1 MFPQQPTIIAPSEPE
16 PPPPSRRDGL
26 LVALA
31 VVLGAAAVL
40 GGLVGFQWLRADST
54 ETAADAA
61 VTGANADENSADDG
75 QSDEDGQQATPSTTN
90 PAPSTTEAEPVPS
103 TEPERPL
110 VESVPCPD
118 RYTEEICAAADFV
131 QQNRGRPFKEFP
143 NIELLDDADFDAAL
157 LADFEESRSEFV
169 EDERLMKSLG
179 LIPTDLDLFET
190 FRELIEVGVVGF
202 YDPDDGR
209 LVVRGGEF
217 DLYGQ
222 AILVHELVHAFDD
235 QWFDLSRD
243 DFDSD
248 DAEYGYLAVIEGNA
262 SRIEE
267 LWRDGL
273 DPQQSAELAAQEL
286 SSLSPEDLDRMLSLP
301 RILINLQ
308 ISPYED
314 GEIYVSGIAA
324 AGGELAVDARFATP
338 PESSE
343 QVLHPGADENTL
355 AIVDVE
361 QPTVDGAV
369 TSDGTIGE
377 LLLRFWLGSQA
388 GEGWG
393 GDTFVIWESGN
404 DICTTVDF
412 VADSAADLDEI
423 EAGASRWI
431 SGAEDRRSFE
441 RIQSVDDEK
450 LRITGCY

>member
-1 MFPQQPTIIAPSEPE
+1 MVVFPQQPVIG
-16 PPPPSRRDGL
+16 PPPTPQEEPPSRRDGV

-31 VVLGAAAVL
+31 VVLGAMVVL
-40 GGLVGFQWLRADST
+40 GGLVGFQWLRS
-54 ETAADAA
+54 EQSEIAADVAPETGGAA
-61 VTGANADENSADDG
+61 DP
-75 QSDEDGQQATPSTTN
+75 SDSEQQAAPDTTA
-90 PAPSTTEAEPVPS
+90 PAPSTTPDTTDEPDLPS
-103 TEPERPL
+103 TTVPAAPL
-110 VESVPCPD
+110 VESVPCPE
-118 RYTEEICAAADFV
+118 RYTEEICSAADFV
-131 QQNRGRPFKEFP
+131 QQNRGQPFKEFP
-143 NIELLDDADFDAAL
+143 NIELLDDADFDEAL
-157 LADFEESRSEFV
+157 LSDFDESRSEFI
-169 EDERLMKSLG
+169 EDEQLMKSLG

-248 DAEYGYLAVIEGNA
+248 DAEYGYIAVVEGNA
-262 SRIEE
+262 SRIED
-267 LWRDGL
+267 LWRNTL
-273 DPQQSAELAAQEL
+273 DPDQAAELATQEL

-308 ISPYED
+308 VSPYED
-314 GEIYVSGIAA
+314 GEIYVSGLAA
-324 AGGELAVDARFATP
+324 AGGEAAVDERLGSP
-338 PESSE
+338 PASSE
-343 QVLHPGADENTL
+343 QVLHPGDPADEL

-361 QPTVDGAV
+361 PPTVDGAV
-369 TSDGTIGE
+369 SSDGTIGE
-377 LLLRFWLGSQA
+377 LLLRFWLGTEA
-388 GEGWG
+388 GDGWG

-404 DICTTVDF
+404 ETCTTVDF

-431 SGAEDRRSFE
+431 SGAEDRRSVE
-441 RIQSVDDEK
+441 RVQSVDAEK